1 MTDEPKKPL
10 GAWFLWK
17 EEGAEALEPR
27 RQSSQLGAQARA
39 KELGRRWRE
48 LSAAEQ
54 QPFKDRAARDR
65 ATYTQAMRDWVE
77 SHPIEARMRTEA
89 TEARREK
96 KKAKRRREDEAA
108 EAVTNRQKT
117 MEERDEL
124 LKKIAGSSLA
134 EFGL

>member
-1 MTDEPKKPL
+1 
-10 GAWFLWK
+10 
-17 EEGAEALEPR
+17 
-27 RQSSQLGAQARA
+27 
-39 KELGRRWRE
+39 
-48 LSAAEQ
+48 
-54 QPFKDRAARDR
+54 
-65 ATYTQAMRDWVE
+65 MRDWVE